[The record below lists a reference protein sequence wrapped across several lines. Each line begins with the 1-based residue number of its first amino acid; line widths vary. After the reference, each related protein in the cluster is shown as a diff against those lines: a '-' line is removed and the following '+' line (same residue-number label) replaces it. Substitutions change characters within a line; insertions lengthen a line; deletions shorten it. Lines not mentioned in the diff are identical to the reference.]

1 MLDIVIN
8 KHNAA
13 CTGREQPC
21 DLASL
26 FRSLRQLMK
35 KLLEGGSRKFGY
47 DDTIKKVNDT
57 LKKYE
62 QEYGLNLGTKYSI
75 LVAFLV
81 CLPDGV
87 SQAIKDRDTLVK
99 GFVKSGMN
107 DDAYSGLP
115 SFGGVLSTVTRKLTE
130 DDKERFHDT
139 FHELLGIQVRCSAL
153 GDDVLNA
160 VGFPHEMHD
169 NLRKSTCDS
178 LQRAKTINS
187 KGQNKIQKDAQSK
200 IMEREEQNEGA
211 QRQRNSDNFRC
222 NVVCTE
228 KILDIAKIRIRQEDH
243 QRKQPTTTSPTEG
256 ASPSQVTNTPL
267 STITPPS
274 DSARSSLATPALTA
288 TPIASPGAPT
298 TEASILDATV
308 EDFMSRAAN
317 IPFLNSFIIVRLYK
331 DVPKKIPSKDVPKK
345 KNELAQLTY
354 DLRTKKVLVNRPDAL
369 PNNVTSPTETNA
381 QMIPHSSREII
392 SLIEAEGPSDL
403 LNNVGW
409 RKAVSRVMKGVK
421 NVEYEEDVPPDLMKD
436 AEAVY
441 NILQSRFSAHF
452 VRTGC
457 EEKENH
463 WTFQWAKRNLAP
475 VIAAQA
481 LFEHLKK
488 SVHQE
493 ATSRSTCLLAHP
505 NAAMHGGLFC
515 DAREEANKS
524 LEGNYL
530 YYNVAYYKWI
540 RSGKAC
546 GTNTC
551 FGNRDNQH
559 QKCSLEPSKRTET
572 FYKKYPDN
580 SVETLIQLGKF
591 QQLEQKC
598 GLAFRRG
605 DVAEIVTTTGFIIL
619 DWDPDV
625 MEMLQKRVNAQ
636 RSLEEVQL
644 DMASYQFE
652 FVYQLCIGEAN
663 NVSESPCFE
672 ALAHTYS

>member
-1 MLDIVIN
+1 M
-8 KHNAA
+8 HS
-13 CTGREQPC
+13 P
-21 DLASL
+21 
-26 FRSLRQLMK
+26 
-35 KLLEGGSRKFGY
+35 KF
-47 DDTIKKVNDT
+47 
-57 LKKYE
+57 
-62 QEYGLNLGTKYSI
+62 
-75 LVAFLV
+75 
-81 CLPDGV
+81 
-87 SQAIKDRDTLVK
+87 
-99 GFVKSGMN
+99 
-107 DDAYSGLP
+107 
-115 SFGGVLSTVTRKLTE
+115 
-130 DDKERFHDT
+130 
-139 FHELLGIQVRCSAL
+139 
-153 GDDVLNA
+153 
-160 VGFPHEMHD
+160 
-169 NLRKSTCDS
+169 
-178 LQRAKTINS
+178 
-187 KGQNKIQKDAQSK
+187 K
-200 IMEREEQNEGA
+200 IMEREESNEGA

-222 NVVCTE
+222 NAACTE
-228 KILDIAKIRIRQEDH
+228 RVLDVDKIRIRQDDH
-243 QRKQPTTTSPTEG
+243 QRALPTGTSPTEG
-256 ASPSQVTNTPL
+256 TWPSHVTYTPL
-267 STITPPS
+267 GTTAPPS
-274 DSARSSLATPALTA
+274 ESARSSLATPGLTA
-288 TPIASPGAPT
+288 TPIATPGAPAA
-298 TEASILDATV
+298 EVSMLDASI

-317 IPFLNSFIIVRLYK
+317 IPLLKSFVIVRIYK

-345 KNELAQLTY
+345 KNELAQLAY

-369 PNNVTSPTETNA
+369 PNNILSPTDTNA

-392 SLIEAEGPSDL
+392 SLIEAEGPSDW
-403 LNNVGW
+403 LNNAGW

-421 NVEYEEDVPPDLMKD
+421 NVEYEEDVPPYLMKD

-441 NILQSRFSAHF
+441 NILQSCFTEHF

-488 SVHQE
+488 SVHRE

-505 NAAMHGGLFC
+505 NTTMHGGIFC
-515 DAREEANKS
+515 DAREEAHQS

-530 YYNVAYYKWI
+530 YYDVVNYKWI

-546 GTNTC
+546 GTNAC

-559 QKCSLEPSKRTET
+559 QKCSLEPSKRTAT

-598 GLAFRRG
+598 GLAFRRD
-605 DVAEIVTTTGFIIL
+605 DVAEIVSTTGFIIL